1 METTKETIVRDW
13 YIATYP
19 HDKLAQTLNPNITF
33 KDVFER
39 LDRGQ
44 CVYELFGV
52 ADSLIRENIFSEL
65 AIVMGVNYDY
75 IYEQWLLFED

>member
-1 METTKETIVRDW
+1 MRTTKDTNIRDW

-19 HDKLAQTLNPNITF
+19 HDKLANEINPEITF
-33 KDVFER
+33 NDVFER
-39 LDRGQ
+39 LDSRK

-65 AIVMGVNYDY
+65 AIVMGVDYDY
-75 IYEQWLLFED
+75 IYDQWLLAN